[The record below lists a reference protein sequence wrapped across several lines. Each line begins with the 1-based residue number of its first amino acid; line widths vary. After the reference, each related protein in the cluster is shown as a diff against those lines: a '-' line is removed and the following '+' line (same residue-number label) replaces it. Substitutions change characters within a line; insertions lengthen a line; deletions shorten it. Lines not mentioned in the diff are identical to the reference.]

1 MRISDWSSDVCSSD
15 LRDECVLRAEFGN
28 RFAERRAVDVGDHRD
43 VITAIV
49 PPERIDEQVGAK
61 RRAADADM
69 EQVEDLTDRPRLDR
83 IDQPPHS
90 TGQRLRAVAPPGP
103 TLAPPGHYVGGAP
116 TR

>member
-61 RRAADADM
+61 RRAADAAM
-69 EQVEDLTDRPRLDR
+69 EQENGSASCRERVCQSVK
-83 IDQPPHS
+83 IS
-90 TGQRLRAVAPPGP
+90 S
-103 TLAPPGHYVGGAP
+103 VGGSLKKKNQKKHDTTKP
-116 TR
+116 KTNIRKS